1 MMKIDKNIYSALE
14 IILHI
19 QRLLTE
25 KLNRVPTIEELSKEC
40 ELDSEHVAKV
50 LVAAD
55 GFGCS

>member
-1 MMKIDKNIYSALE
+1 MKVDKNIYSALE

-25 KLNRVPTIEELSKEC
+25 KLNRVPTLDELSKEC
-40 ELDSEHVAKV
+40 ELDSEDVAKV
-50 LVAAD
+50 LVAAN